1 MDNRVRP
8 TTYEPPK
15 SCAPAHNVGRNIKFM
30 QRAVTPFSAAKQR
43 VEQESPSLA
52 PEKRAQRLICPDC
65 VMPSRNQSTHERTV
79 SHYVTT
85 DHILTDSGNMF
96 ASPIRPFSGSSVMV
110 PGLPKEALLTD
121 PSIISENRATTTA
134 GCEAVVDVAR
144 SGDSKTFTAEEATE
158 TLRKTT
164 ESLINSL
171 KYDKISRKAYGP
183 DQRDEVIGIFIDFI
197 LYQEGLVNDQCFT
210 VRSSPDKYAAGETIS
225 QSRVEEIQSLLSD
238 IFTERVAE
246 SRNYACNSRLRYSRL
261 RYPRLRYSLGNMLAD
276 YLNKKEN
283 VPDDV
288 PAKVTSLIRNT
299 LALRDLLRD
308 IYPFFETLFAGRGL
322 FSELEIIFNFSV
334 KFRQEISD
342 SCTEFESINSPITIG
357 LRSNKSNMREY
368 FNRDVL
374 DIIFLKRCDSIV
386 NVLVDDYSLLTENA
400 TTTTNRLSL
409 KFGEELEYD
418 IISQNKDSDYSHP
431 HVDISIS
438 RLREKGMSHYPPS
451 NDNASPRYGFHNTF
465 TVIPF
470 YDTHQWLEINCTP
483 YHSDHPHAELCFKKV
498 IEVVDSM
505 RSDGLIGY
513 SSGHKHVDALS
524 ATQGDTGVLLAMESE
539 IQRNPFLLRAF
550 GNNDRIVQK
559 NESAWYKTFA
569 DYASDTKPF
578 AVKRLN
584 WMIDRYNKKIKE
596 SCAEKLSAKG
606 NTDSEKK
613 DRLKE
618 FAHFY
623 SQFVH
628 MTTIGFNASL
638 DNHAEKY
645 RAISLLHITGA
656 SEVEELSTLEFRF
669 FRCPKTV
676 QEIKLIN
683 QFLQAWFQYIHQC
696 RKDKVPLEP
705 VPEDIQSCKD
715 YTAEQVQTKTKDYLE
730 KLGLNPEDYRCF
742 WGEVQDKT

>member
-1 MDNRVRP
+1 MDNIVR
-8 TTYEPPK
+8 TDTYGPLK
-15 SCAPAHNVGRNIKFM
+15 SSAQNAVRNIKSG
-30 QRAVTPFSAAKQR
+30 QRAVTPFSAAKRR
-43 VEQESPSLA
+43 VKHKSPSLA
-52 PEKRAQRLICPDC
+52 SEKRAQRLICRGYN
-65 VMPSRNQSTHERTV
+65 MPSCNQSTHERTV

-85 DHILTDSGNMF
+85 DHVLIDSENTF
-96 ASPIRPFSGSSVMV
+96 ASPIRPFSGSSVMD
-110 PGLPKEALLTD
+110 PGSRKEALLTD
-121 PSIISENRATTTA
+121 PSIIRENRATTIA
-134 GCEAVVDVAR
+134 GCEAVAVVAR
-144 SGDSKTFTAEEATE
+144 GGGSKTFTAEEATE

-171 KYDKISRKAYGP
+171 KYDEISRKEYEP
-183 DQRDEVIGIFIDFI
+183 DQRDEVIRIFIDFI
-197 LYQEGLVNDQCFT
+197 LYQEGLVNDRCFT
-210 VRSSPDKYAAGETIS
+210 VQSSPDKYVAGKTIS
-225 QSRVEEIQSLLSD
+225 QARVEEIQSLLSG
-238 IFTERVAE
+238 IFTERAAE
-246 SRNYACNSRLRYSRL
+246 SRNCGYIFT
-261 RYPRLRYSLGNMLAD
+261 LRYSLGNMLVD

-288 PAKVTSLIRNT
+288 IPKVASVSRRKLTYRG
-299 LALRDLLRD
+299 LLRD

-322 FSELEIIFNFSV
+322 FSELGIIFNFAV
-334 KFRQEISD
+334 KFRQEFSD
-342 SCTEFESINSPITIG
+342 NCAVCESINSPIAIG

-368 FNRDVL
+368 FNRYVL
-374 DIIFLKRCDSIV
+374 DVIFLERCDSII
-386 NVLVDDYSLLTENA
+386 NVLFDDYSLLAENA
-400 TTTTNRLSL
+400 TTPANRLSL

-418 IISQNKDSDYSHP
+418 IISQSKKSVYNHP

-438 RLREKGMSHYPPS
+438 RLQEEGMSEFPSS
-451 NDNASPRYGFHNTF
+451 NDNAGPGYGFDNSF
-465 TVIPF
+465 TVKPF

-483 YHSDHPHAELCFKKV
+483 YHSNHPQAELCFKKV

-505 RSDGLIGY
+505 RNEGLIGY

-559 NESAWYKTFA
+559 NESAWYRTFA

-596 SCAEKLSAKG
+596 SCAEKLSGKG

-623 SQFVH
+623 SQLVH
-628 MTTIGFNASL
+628 MTTIGLSAGN
-638 DNHAEKY
+638 DNRAEKY
-645 RAISLLHITGA
+645 MAMSLLHITGA
-656 SEVEELSTLEFRF
+656 SSVSELSTLEFRF

-696 RKDKVPLEP
+696 RKDKIPLEL